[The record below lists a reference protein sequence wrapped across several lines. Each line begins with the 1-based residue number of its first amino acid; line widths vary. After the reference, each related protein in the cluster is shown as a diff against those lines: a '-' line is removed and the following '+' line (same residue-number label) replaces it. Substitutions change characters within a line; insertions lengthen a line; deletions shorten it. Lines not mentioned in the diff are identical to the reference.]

1 MEIKQLKYFIE
12 VAKREH
18 LSDAALELNIAQSA
32 ISRQITLL
40 EKELQVT
47 LFNRE
52 GRNIHITEEGQQ
64 LFSEA
69 TKIIERLDNTVRLF
83 HNQSETEHYIIRI
96 GYVESYITQVL
107 TLLMQSFEN
116 ESTSIIQPILMEEDD
131 IFGALL
137 TDKIDIAFTAM
148 SDELKQ
154 HRSLKVSPLFEE
166 TFHVY
171 VPKDDPIT
179 MATNP
184 PLVQFSNKSIYELY
198 PLPTKIRQA
207 LVKTTKTPI
216 QTITHPQLAEYIL
229 SKSRGYIVTAS
240 YHLLT
245 KNLQKW
251 EKISLEHT
259 ALKRTICQVV
269 RLDNRKHDLQFLLEM
284 IDKLLS
290 RSTTYH

>member
-69 TKIIERLDNTVRLF
+69 TKIIEQLDNTVRLF

-116 ESTSIIQPILMEEDD
+116 ESKSIIQPILMEEDD

-207 LVKTTKTPI
+207 LVKQPK
-216 QTITHPQLAEYIL
+216 HLYKRSHIL
-229 SKSRGYIVTAS
+229 
-240 YHLLT
+240 
-245 KNLQKW
+245 N
-251 EKISLEHT
+251 
-259 ALKRTICQVV
+259 
-269 RLDNRKHDLQFLLEM
+269 
-284 IDKLLS
+284 
-290 RSTTYH
+290 